1 MNREGERATGG
12 ERAGSA
18 DGPGGPA
25 WLRAGPSGPGG
36 PFLFFC
42 FCLLLLYFLFF
53 SFSVLFNLGHLSIL

>member
-36 PFLFFC
+36 SFSFLFVLLCLIFPFLFWLIVWAPSEFC
-42 FCLLLLYFLFF
+42 K
-53 SFSVLFNLGHLSIL
+53 IR